1 MNLTDAVMLLP
12 LRLLVTLKVNLRQ
25 KLALAGLFSLGTIVI
40 IFAFVR
46 LFEVTQATAESK
58 TDPTTVAKGP
68 ILLSVWSVIEASVA
82 VVVTNLPAF
91 RSLFTTHRNTRSS
104 RSQGPYHST
113 GYATNEYSDR
123 FRSRTQPMTSGGTI
137 EMHSLQSSDEIL
149 VPDNSVRVGGKG
161 WDGVDKTYQ
170 E

>member
-1 MNLTDAVMLLP
+1 MLLP

-25 KLALAGLFSLGTIVI
+25 KLALASLFSLGTIVI

-46 LFEVTQATAESK
+46 LFEVTQATAKSK
-58 TDPTTVAKGP
+58 TDPKTVAEGP

-104 RSQGPYHST
+104 RSQGPYRST
-113 GYATNEYSDR
+113 GYANEYSDR
-123 FRSRTQPMTSGGTI
+123 FGSRTRPTTSGRTI

-149 VPDNSVRVGGKG
+149 VPDSNVRVGGKA
-161 WDGVDKTYQ
+161 WDKP
-170 E
+170 